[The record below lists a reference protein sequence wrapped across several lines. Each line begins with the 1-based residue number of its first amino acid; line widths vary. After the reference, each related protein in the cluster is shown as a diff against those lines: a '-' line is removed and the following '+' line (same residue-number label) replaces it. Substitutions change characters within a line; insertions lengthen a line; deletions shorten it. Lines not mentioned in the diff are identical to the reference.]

1 MDRLGG
7 VFGRGQPFEAET
19 AQQTLGGDQLKGM
32 VLHQQDAKRV
42 TGHKKYTMSRASKGG
57 M

>member
-1 MDRLGG
+1 VSVL
-7 VFGRGQPFEAET
+7 EAE
-19 AQQTLGGDQLKGM
+19 AAKQALSGEQLKGM

-42 TGHKKYTMSRASKGG
+42 TGHKKYTMIQASKGG

>member
-1 MDRLGG
+1 MDGLRG
-7 VFGRGQPFEAET
+7 VFAWCQSLEAE
-19 AQQTLGGDQLKGM
+19 AAKQALSGEQLKGM

-42 TGHKKYTMSRASKGG
+42 TGHKKYTMIQASKGG